1 MPATFTSFSPL
12 YQQIK
17 DLLMT
22 SLQSGEWKP
31 GDLIPSE
38 MDLAARF
45 QVSQGTVRKA
55 IDSLAADNL
64 LTRRQ
69 GKGTY
74 VASHQEINKEY
85 RFLRLVSDANA
96 PLVLQNQFLSCK
108 SVKALSWIARA
119 LKIQTGDSVIQ
130 IERIQLAQG
139 KPIVLEEIWLL
150 SSRFK
155 GISLDE
161 LNRWPTS
168 LYAFFESEFSTHM
181 VRAEEKIKAI
191 EADLHVSSR
200 LGISQGTALLQ
211 VERLSFTYGNKPVEL
226 RLAKYHTSQQHYAN
240 LLS

>member
-1 MPATFTSFSPL
+1 
-12 YQQIK
+12 
-17 DLLMT
+17 
-22 SLQSGEWKP
+22 
-31 GDLIPSE
+31 
-38 MDLAARF
+38 
-45 QVSQGTVRKA
+45 
-55 IDSLAADNL
+55 
-64 LTRRQ
+64 
-69 GKGTY
+69 
-74 VASHQEINKEY
+74 
-85 RFLRLVSDANA
+85 
-96 PLVLQNQFLSCK
+96 
-108 SVKALSWIARA
+108 
-119 LKIQTGDSVIQ
+119 VIQ

-155 GISLDE
+155 GISLDQ
-161 LNRWPTS
+161 LNRWPAS

-200 LGISQGTALLQ
+200 LGVSQGTALLQ